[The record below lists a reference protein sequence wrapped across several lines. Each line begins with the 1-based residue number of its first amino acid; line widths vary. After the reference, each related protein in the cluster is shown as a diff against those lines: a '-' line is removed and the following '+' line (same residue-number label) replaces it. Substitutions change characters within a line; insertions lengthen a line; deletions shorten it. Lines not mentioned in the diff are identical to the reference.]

1 MEKGKILDGKLVSQH
16 VAERVQKQ
24 ISYLKSHGVT
34 PGLAVIIVGDD
45 PASHVYVKRKGK
57 TSQQLGM
64 RSETIYMEK
73 ETPESELLSLIDE
86 LNKNNDYN
94 GILVQMP
101 LPMHISVEKVILRI
115 SPDKDVDCFH
125 PRNVGLMVAGTP
137 YVLPCTPAGII
148 EILQYYNIQSDG
160 KHVVVIGRSNIVGKP
175 MANLMMQKNKK
186 GNATVTIVH
195 SRTVSIE
202 QYTRTAD
209 ILIAAMGY
217 PEFVKGDM
225 VKDGVI
231 VIDVGMNRVDADND
245 RGYRLTGDVAFD
257 EVSKKASFITPV
269 PGGVGPMTISMLM
282 SNTTIAAAM
291 QNGITLPE

>member
-1 MEKGKILDGKLVSQH
+1 MEKGKILDGKLVAQH
-16 VAERVQKQ
+16 VTERVHKQ

-34 PGLAVIIVGDD
+34 PGLAVVIVGDD
-45 PASHVYVKRKGK
+45 PASQVYVKRKGK
-57 TSQQLGM
+57 ASQQLGM
-64 RSETIYMEK
+64 QSETIFMK
-73 ETPESELLSLIDE
+73 KNTSESELLSLIDE
-86 LNKNNDYN
+86 LNKNNVYN

-101 LPMHISVEKVILRI
+101 LPDHISEEKVILRI

-148 EILQYYNIQSDG
+148 EILQYYNIQSEG

-195 SRTVSIE
+195 SRTVGIE
-202 QYTRTAD
+202 QYTHTAD

-217 PEFVKGDM
+217 PEFVKADM

-245 RGYRLTGDVAFD
+245 RGYRLTGDVALE
-257 EVSKKASFITPV
+257 EVSKKASYITPV